1 MHRYAGKSS
10 ATSPFPAVKTAFPQE
25 AERRNK
31 GGEIMAI
38 KVTNK
43 KPLTGNKRSHAL
55 NATKMQQKPN
65 LQVVRLEDGTKVRMS
80 AREIR
85 NMRKQQAVVA
95 EAA

>member
-1 MHRYAGKSS
+1 
-10 ATSPFPAVKTAFPQE
+10 
-25 AERRNK
+25 
-31 GGEIMAI
+31 MAI

-85 NMRKQQAVVA
+85 NMRKQQAGVNEEAVVA

>member
-1 MHRYAGKSS
+1 
-10 ATSPFPAVKTAFPQE
+10 
-25 AERRNK
+25 
-31 GGEIMAI
+31 MAI

-43 KPLTGNKRSHAL
+43 KPLTGNKKLHAL

-85 NMRKQQAVVA
+85 NMRKQQAVVNEEAVVA

>member
-1 MHRYAGKSS
+1 
-10 ATSPFPAVKTAFPQE
+10 
-25 AERRNK
+25 
-31 GGEIMAI
+31 MAI

-85 NMRKQQAVVA
+85 NMRKQQVVVA

>member
-1 MHRYAGKSS
+1 M
-10 ATSPFPAVKTAFPQE
+10 VKLISRT
-25 AERRNK
+25 RNK

-55 NATKMQQKPN
+55 NATKKQQKPN
-65 LQVVRLEDGTKVRMS
+65 LQVVTLDDGTKVRMS
-80 AREIR
+80 TREIR

-95 EAA
+95 EEAAVTEEAA

>member
-1 MHRYAGKSS
+1 
-10 ATSPFPAVKTAFPQE
+10 
-25 AERRNK
+25 
-31 GGEIMAI
+31 MAI

-65 LQVVRLEDGTKVRMS
+65 LQVVWLEDGTKVRMS

>member
-1 MHRYAGKSS
+1 
-10 ATSPFPAVKTAFPQE
+10 
-25 AERRNK
+25 
-31 GGEIMAI
+31 MAI

-85 NMRKQQAVVA
+85 NMRKQQAVVNEESVVA

>member
-1 MHRYAGKSS
+1 
-10 ATSPFPAVKTAFPQE
+10 
-25 AERRNK
+25 
-31 GGEIMAI
+31 MAI

-95 EAA
+95 EVSELTYQYHRLQSPADACRYLF

>member
-1 MHRYAGKSS
+1 
-10 ATSPFPAVKTAFPQE
+10 
-25 AERRNK
+25 
-31 GGEIMAI
+31 MAI

-43 KPLTGNKRSHAL
+43 KPLTGNRRSHAL

-85 NMRKQQAVVA
+85 NMRKQQAVVT

>member
-1 MHRYAGKSS
+1 
-10 ATSPFPAVKTAFPQE
+10 
-25 AERRNK
+25 
-31 GGEIMAI
+31 MAI

-55 NATKMQQKPN
+55 NATKMQKKPN

-85 NMRKQQAVVA
+85 NMRKQQAVVV